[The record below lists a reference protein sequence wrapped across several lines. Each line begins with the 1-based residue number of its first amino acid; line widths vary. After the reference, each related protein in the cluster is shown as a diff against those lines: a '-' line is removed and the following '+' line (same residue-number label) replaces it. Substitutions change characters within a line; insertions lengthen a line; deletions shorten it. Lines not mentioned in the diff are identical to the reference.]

1 MRIPTKEDEERREY
15 EDSEKLNVLKKHAQ
29 KELDEINKRKLST
42 PHNETR
48 IKVLTLVLESERFAG
63 LPIES
68 FPDEV
73 IEEIQ
78 NLPFMNDRLI
88 PSIEAYQESLKLSN
102 AKETGKEI
110 ERQRAKQRDVTRIAK
125 ATETTR
131 EKHAVKEKYV
141 TETFLRLINN
151 PTEKKVLEKLSQNKI
166 AKYIQEKVM
175 PDLKNVKTATG
186 KFVLTRTKKIDK
198 DGKPILSGLDI
209 DTIIDIMR
217 NTKSDKIKT
226 NPFKK

>member
-151 PTEKKVLEKLSQNKI
+151 PTEKKAYHKTKLLN
-166 AKYIQEKVM
+166 A
-175 PDLKNVKTATG
+175 
-186 KFVLTRTKKIDK
+186 
-198 DGKPILSGLDI
+198 
-209 DTIIDIMR
+209 
-217 NTKSDKIKT
+217 
-226 NPFKK
+226 FKKK

>member
-1 MRIPTKEDEERREY
+1 MSELKEKIDQLKIEIGATKSQIENFEIDPDDFIDQYEESLNDDGAVKVCGLTFWPADIIKEMDPTAYRCGLNDYVDGTDKSDIKEFQDLEEELANLQSELDELEKKLGREY

-78 NLPFMNDRLI
+78 NLPFLKVKRRL
-88 PSIEAYQESLKLSN
+88 N
-102 AKETGKEI
+102 H
-110 ERQRAKQRDVTRIAK
+110 
-125 ATETTR
+125 
-131 EKHAVKEKYV
+131 EK
-141 TETFLRLINN
+141 F
-151 PTEKKVLEKLSQNKI
+151 
-166 AKYIQEKVM
+166 
-175 PDLKNVKTATG
+175 
-186 KFVLTRTKKIDK
+186 
-198 DGKPILSGLDI
+198 
-209 DTIIDIMR
+209 
-217 NTKSDKIKT
+217 
-226 NPFKK
+226 

>member
-78 NLPFMNDRLI
+78 NLPFLKVKRRL
-88 PSIEAYQESLKLSN
+88 N
-102 AKETGKEI
+102 H
-110 ERQRAKQRDVTRIAK
+110 
-125 ATETTR
+125 
-131 EKHAVKEKYV
+131 EK
-141 TETFLRLINN
+141 F
-151 PTEKKVLEKLSQNKI
+151 
-166 AKYIQEKVM
+166 
-175 PDLKNVKTATG
+175 
-186 KFVLTRTKKIDK
+186 
-198 DGKPILSGLDI
+198 
-209 DTIIDIMR
+209 
-217 NTKSDKIKT
+217 
-226 NPFKK
+226 

>member
-1 MRIPTKEDEERREY
+1 VRGKAMRIPTKEDEERREY

-78 NLPFMNDRLI
+78 NLPFLKVKRRL
-88 PSIEAYQESLKLSN
+88 N
-102 AKETGKEI
+102 H
-110 ERQRAKQRDVTRIAK
+110 
-125 ATETTR
+125 
-131 EKHAVKEKYV
+131 EK
-141 TETFLRLINN
+141 F
-151 PTEKKVLEKLSQNKI
+151 
-166 AKYIQEKVM
+166 
-175 PDLKNVKTATG
+175 
-186 KFVLTRTKKIDK
+186 
-198 DGKPILSGLDI
+198 
-209 DTIIDIMR
+209 
-217 NTKSDKIKT
+217 
-226 NPFKK
+226 